1 MAGVKDVGVMST
13 SNQHRHVLFAS
24 PPVRLSAR
32 RSWVIGSTC
41 PLRRAHG
48 APVPPPTRGATR
60 MATPPP
66 PGGSEPPPSTAAG
79 LEAAA
84 AASSAAAAAGS
95 AAAEAMD
102 PVAAVTAGGVPPI
115 PPSLSASVTQAAFSC
130 SVALRAGATRLF
142 VEVDTTAGDS
152 TYTMLKNSLP
162 ITRML
167 ADALREDLA
176 AVAGSGASA
185 TPWDPKA
192 VLVILPDAGAAA
204 LAARDWGPAAWYT
217 VTGLET
223 ATITPTTAA
232 VVLVCP
238 RASEVTGMER
248 LVEASLEREA
258 DPLPFLIVNP
268 DVVDMGV
275 TGLSLNARQLR
286 ERVMRRF
293 DTVYCLRTFDWG
305 VLLRAAPGPWT
316 VWRDAPGTV
325 TGFELIAQ
333 REERPSSDDIIDIF
347 NAAEGGGGERPE
359 GGFAARLSR
368 FLKVYMKG

>member
-1 MAGVKDVGVMST
+1 MEAFIPVAGSPTLRPRVGGGGSRRLQRRVAPSQPST
-13 SNQHRHVLFAS
+13 F
-24 PPVRLSAR
+24 
-32 RSWVIGSTC
+32 
-41 PLRRAHG
+41 
-48 APVPPPTRGATR
+48 PTPFPARGAVR

-66 PGGSEPPPSTAAG
+66 PSGEPEPLPTTAAG
-79 LEAAA
+79 LDAAA

-95 AAAEAMD
+95 AAAEAAD
-102 PVAAVTAGGVPPI
+102 PVAAVSAGGVPPI
-115 PPSLSASVTQAAFSC
+115 PPSLAASVTQAAASC
-130 SVALRAGATRLF
+130 SAALRSGATRLF

-167 ADALREDLA
+167 ADALQGDLM
-176 AVAGSGASA
+176 AVAEGGASA

-192 VLVILPDAGAAA
+192 VLVVLPDAGAAA
-204 LAARDWGPAAWYT
+204 LAARDWGPAAWFT
-217 VTGLET
+217 VTGVEM
-223 ATITPTTAA
+223 AVITPTTAA

-238 RASEVTGMER
+238 RASEVAGMER
-248 LVEASLEREA
+248 LVVGAVEREA
-258 DPLPFLIVNP
+258 NPLPFIIVNP

-293 DTVYCLRTFDWG
+293 DTAYCLRTYDWG

-316 VWRDAPGTV
+316 VWRDAPEGEG
-325 TGFELIAQ
+325 GFNLIAQ

-347 NAAEGGGGERPE
+347 NEVDADGGGRPE

-368 FLKVYMKG
+368 FLKVYMRG

>member
-32 RSWVIGSTC
+32 RSCVIGSTC

-60 MATPPP
+60 MANPPP

-333 REERPSSDDIIDIF
+333 REQR
-347 NAAEGGGGERPE
+347 
-359 GGFAARLSR
+359 SR
-368 FLKVYMKG
+368 

>member
-1 MAGVKDVGVMST
+1 MAGVVDMMST
-13 SNQHRHVLFAS
+13 SIQHRPILFVS
-24 PPVRLSAR
+24 PLVGLPAL
-32 RSWVIGSTC
+32 RSRAFGSVS
-41 PLRRAHG
+41 PLRRSHG
-48 APVPPPTRGATR
+48 APLHPPTREAAR
-60 MATPPP
+60 MATPSSS
-66 PGGSEPPPSTAAG
+66 GKSEPSPSTAAS

-102 PVAAVTAGGVPPI
+102 PVTAVTAGGVPPI
-115 PPSLSASVTQAAFSC
+115 PPSLSASVTQAAASC
-130 SVALRAGATRLF
+130 SSALRSGATRLF

-176 AVAGSGASA
+176 AVAEAGASA
-185 TPWDPKA
+185 TPFDPKA

-204 LAARDWGPAAWYT
+204 LAARDWGPGAWYT

-223 ATITPTTAA
+223 ATVTPTTAA

-238 RASEVTGMER
+238 RASEVAGMER

-258 DPLPFLIVNP
+258 DPMPFIIVNP

-293 DTVYCLRTFDWG
+293 ETVYCLRTFDWG

-316 VWRDAPGTV
+316 IWRDAPAAAG
-325 TGFELIAQ
+325 GFDLVAQ
-333 REERPSSDDIIDIF
+333 REERPSSDAIIDIF
-347 NAAEGGGGERPE
+347 NEMEGDAGGRPE

>member
-1 MAGVKDVGVMST
+1 
-13 SNQHRHVLFAS
+13 
-24 PPVRLSAR
+24 
-32 RSWVIGSTC
+32 
-41 PLRRAHG
+41 
-48 APVPPPTRGATR
+48 
-60 MATPPP
+60 MATPSRSS
-66 PGGSEPPPSTAAG
+66 GFEPPPSTAAG

-84 AASSAAAAAGS
+84 TASSAAAAAGS
-95 AAAEAMD
+95 AAADAMD

-115 PPSLSASVTQAAFSC
+115 PPSLSAAVAQAAASC
-130 SVALRAGATRLF
+130 SVALRSGATRLF

-167 ADALREDLA
+167 ADALQEDLA
-176 AVAGSGASA
+176 AVAEGGASA

-217 VTGLET
+217 VAGLET
-223 ATITPTTAA
+223 ATVTPTTAA

-258 DPLPFLIVNP
+258 DPMPFIIVNP

-286 ERVMRRF
+286 ERVIRRF

-316 VWRDAPGTV
+316 VWRDAPEAAS
-325 TGFELIAQ
+325 GFDLVAQ
-333 REERPSSDDIIDIF
+333 REARPSSDDIIDIF
-347 NAAEGGGGERPE
+347 NATEGPGGDGRRGVLPPD
-359 GGFAARLSR
+359 
-368 FLKVYMKG
+368 